1 MKSTAKKTGVVL
13 GVIAVFVLLIYL
25 MNRMT
30 GVESYADK
38 YAGVDL
44 LAEVDGLDREG
55 TYSQYI
61 ASYSDA
67 GHPATDVDINV
78 CSYASGKNISVYQK
92 YEGEAEAL
100 YTGDGSTV
108 TWNVEVPE
116 AGFYN
121 VYLEYMTIESRG
133 VAVERA
139 IYING
144 ESPFTSAANLTF
156 KRQWTDKGKVIT
168 DNQGNQIRPSQI
180 EVYKWQSAYCKDDM
194 GYMQEPYQFYFKKG
208 NNALTLAA
216 VMSLWCFVNWLLRQ

>member
-67 GHPATDVDINV
+67 GHPSTDVDINV
-78 CSYASGKNISVYQK
+78 CSYASGKNISVYQQ

-168 DNQGNQIRPSQI
+168 DNQGNQIRLRLKFTNGRVPTVKMIWDTCRSHI
-180 EVYKWQSAYCKDDM
+180 N
-194 GYMQEPYQFYFKKG
+194 FILKKEI
-208 NNALTLAA
+208 
-216 VMSLWCFVNWLLRQ
+216 MLLPLPQ